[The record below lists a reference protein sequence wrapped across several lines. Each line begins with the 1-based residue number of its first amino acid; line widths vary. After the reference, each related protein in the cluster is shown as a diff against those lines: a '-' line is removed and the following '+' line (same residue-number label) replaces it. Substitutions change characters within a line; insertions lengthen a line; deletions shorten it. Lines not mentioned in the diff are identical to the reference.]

1 MFLTDCAHM
10 ICKFPFDRS
19 NSFPFDWSNG
29 NELTQYSAYKLYPF
43 LPSFLIID
51 LAGYLTNAWMVGSSF
66 FMFFLVN
73 IAEFLWV
80 VRAGEI
86 IWEMK
91 IEEFPL
97 MRLFLIISVMLQSL
111 NLAIIAGTFINF
123 VSLDLQ
129 ALSILDV
136 IYSSWYCGI
145 NFLSSLAKI
154 NLVSSQDYFSLWS
167 IFLKINVFLIPLFL
181 VSSNSF
187 VSIFISSL
195 SSSKK
200 KRRFCDIFVL
210 ATFNSCVSWDFLTYF
225 QKFIFKT

>member
-1 MFLTDCAHM
+1 MNKKKWSLV
-10 ICKFPFDRS
+10 S
-19 NSFPFDWSNG
+19 DWLCPHDLQISIWPIKLI

-43 LPSFLIID
+43 SPSFLIIN
-51 LAGYLTNAWMVGSSF
+51 LAGYLTNGWMIGSSF
-66 FMFFLVN
+66 FRFFLVN

-111 NLAIIAGTFINF
+111 NLAIIAGTFIN
-123 VSLDLQ
+123 
-129 ALSILDV
+129 
-136 IYSSWYCGI
+136 SSY
-145 NFLSSLAKI
+145 
-154 NLVSSQDYFSLWS
+154 
-167 IFLKINVFLIPLFL
+167 
-181 VSSNSF
+181 SF

-200 KRRFCDIFVL
+200 KRRFCNIFVL
-210 ATFNSCVSWDFLTYF
+210 ATFNSCGSEIFWLT
-225 QKFIFKT
+225 FKNLYSKLR

>member
-1 MFLTDCAHM
+1 MQIFSWRCTGFKKKASWILTVVNKWIISWIKKNEVLFLTDCAHM

-43 LPSFLIID
+43 SPSFLIIN
-51 LAGYLTNAWMVGSSF
+51 LAGYLTNGWMIGSSF
-66 FMFFLVN
+66 FRFFLVN

-111 NLAIIAGTFINF
+111 NLAIIAGTFIN
-123 VSLDLQ
+123 
-129 ALSILDV
+129 
-136 IYSSWYCGI
+136 SSY
-145 NFLSSLAKI
+145 
-154 NLVSSQDYFSLWS
+154 
-167 IFLKINVFLIPLFL
+167 
-181 VSSNSF
+181 SF

-200 KRRFCDIFVL
+200 KRRFCNIFVL
-210 ATFNSCVSWDFLTYF
+210 ATFKSCVS
-225 QKFIFKT
+225 

>member
-1 MFLTDCAHM
+1 
-10 ICKFPFDRS
+10 
-19 NSFPFDWSNG
+19 
-29 NELTQYSAYKLYPF
+29 
-43 LPSFLIID
+43 
-51 LAGYLTNAWMVGSSF
+51 
-66 FMFFLVN
+66 MFFLVN

-154 NLVSSQDYFSLWS
+154 KLVSSQDYFSLWS

-210 ATFNSCVSWDFLTYF
+210 ATFNCCVSGDFLTYF